1 MPTNS
6 KVFYP
11 ERGPTGQTADE
22 AQVSTDLLKFSLRRE
37 VSAVGFAHLESGT

>member
-11 ERGPTGQTADE
+11 EQGPTGQTADE
-22 AQVSTDLLKFSLRRE
+22 ARVSADLLKFSLRRE
-37 VSAVGFAHLESGT
+37 VSAVDSVHLESGT